1 MKKFKPEMYYKSIFD
16 INYDLLK
23 EKGIK
28 VLIIDLDNTIVLV
41 DEDEPNKKV
50 VELFN
55 KLNKDFKVFIAS
67 NNEEDRVKN
76 IGKKLDVHAFYKV
89 SKPSK
94 KIKKLLLNKYSVN
107 MNEVAIIV
115 DQIVTD
121 IFMGNRLHMVTILVD
136 PMANKDLRITYF
148 NRWLERR
155 ILKIIRLK
163 RGDYYE
169 EIL

>member
-1 MKKFKPEMYYKSIFD
+1 MGIFRPRMYYKSIFD
-16 INYDLLK
+16 INYEVLK
-23 EKGIK
+23 KKNIK
-28 VLIIDLDNTIVLV
+28 VIIFDLDNTIMKV
-41 DEDEPNKKV
+41 DEETPSNKV
-50 VELFN
+50 EELFN

-107 MNEVAIIV
+107 MNEVAIIG

-169 EIL
+169 KIL